1 MLLLSGFDIIGY
13 MPIQDSDLSGHIAN
27 IPTANLSPFG
37 EVVAVMAANPTW
49 TCCVCHLYNKSE
61 MDEVY
66 IKYVKGSDVASLFE
80 FGNKRS
86 KTYVKVASRQFCTS
100 EQFVMFIANYVDTVK
115 RISERQYHVVFKSH
129 NAFYNACEE
138 LGAEEGF
145 EDRYEVELLNGDFI
159 TMSCNNELPL

>member
-1 MLLLSGFDIIGY
+1 MLLLSGFEVIGY
-13 MPIQDSDLSGHIAN
+13 MPIQDSDLSGHISN
-27 IPTANLSPFG
+27 IPTANISPFG
-37 EVVAVMAANPTW
+37 EVSVVMAENPTW

-61 MDEVY
+61 MEEVY

-80 FGNKRS
+80 FGNKRN
-86 KTYVKVASRQFCTS
+86 KHYVKVVNKASCTS
-100 EQFVMFIANYVDTVK
+100 EQFITFVANYVDSVK
-115 RISERQYHVVFKSH
+115 RINEREYHVVFKSH

>member
-1 MLLLSGFDIIGY
+1 MLLLRNFEVIGY
-13 MPIQDSDLSGHIAN
+13 MPIVGSDLSEKVCDFSFEHLAPSIMGIMDSKPN
-27 IPTANLSPFG
+27 
-37 EVVAVMAANPTW
+37 W
-49 TCCVCHLYNKSE
+49 TVFVFHLYNKSTDE
-61 MDEVY
+61 EVY
-66 IKYVKGSDVASLFE
+66 ISYIRQTEAVCLFK
-80 FGNKRS
+80 FANKNS
-86 KTYVKVASRQFCTS
+86 KNYIKVVSKPSCTS